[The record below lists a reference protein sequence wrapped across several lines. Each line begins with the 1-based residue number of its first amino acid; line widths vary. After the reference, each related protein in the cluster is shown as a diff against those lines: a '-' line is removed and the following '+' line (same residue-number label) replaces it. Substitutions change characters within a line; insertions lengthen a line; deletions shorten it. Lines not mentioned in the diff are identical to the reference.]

1 MSSLN
6 QVSLIGR
13 LGKDPEIR
21 HTQGGKAI
29 ANFSLATSETWR
41 DKSGEKQE
49 RTEWHNIVVFNEG
62 LAGVVEKYLTK
73 GSQCFVQGQLRTR
86 KWEDK
91 EGATRYT
98 TEVVLDAFNGTL
110 RLLGGKPEGSPEKGE
125 AKQTTSQKATAKPK
139 ATAREEEILD
149 DEVPF

>member
-13 LGKDPEIR
+13 LGKDPEVR
-21 HTQGGKAI
+21 HTQGGKPI
-29 ANFSLATSETWR
+29 ANFSVATSETWK

-49 RTEWHNIVVFNEG
+49 RTEWHNVVVFNEG
-62 LAGVVEKYLTK
+62 LANVVEKYLHK
-73 GSQCFVQGQLRTR
+73 GSQVYVQGQIRTR

-91 EGATRYT
+91 DGATRYT
-98 TEVVLDAFNGTL
+98 TEVVLDAFNGVL
-110 RLLGGKPEGSPEKGE
+110 RMLGGKPEGGASEGE
-125 AKQTTSQKATAKPK
+125 PKPQAKAKPQPEPDE
-139 ATAREEEILD
+139 ALLD

>member
-21 HTQGGKAI
+21 HTQGGKPI
-29 ANFSLATSETWR
+29 ANFSLATSETWK

-62 LAGVVEKYLTK
+62 LSGVVERYLVK
-73 GSQCFVQGQLRTR
+73 GSQVFVQGQLRTR

-91 EGATRYT
+91 DGATRYT
-98 TEVVLDAFNGTL
+98 TEVVLDAFNGVL
-110 RLLGGKPEGSPEKGE
+110 RMLGGKPEGSSEKAE
-125 AKQTTSQKATAKPK
+125 PKAAPKSKAKPQPEPDE
-139 ATAREEEILD
+139 ALLD

>member
-41 DKSGEKQE
+41 NKDGEKQE

-62 LAGVVEKYLTK
+62 LAGVVEKYLHK
-73 GSQCFVQGQLRTR
+73 GGQVYVQGQLRTR

-98 TEVVLDAFNGTL
+98 TEVVLDGFNGTL
-110 RLLGGKPEGSPEKGE
+110 VLLGGKPEGAAAGATEKP
-125 AKQTTSQKATAKPK
+125 KAVAKPK
-139 ATAREEEILD
+139 AQPKDEELLD

>member
-13 LGKDPEIR
+13 LGKDPEVR
-21 HTQGGKAI
+21 HTQGGKPI
-29 ANFSLATSETWR
+29 ANFSVATSETWK

-49 RTEWHNIVVFNEG
+49 RTEWHNVVVFNEG
-62 LAGVVEKYLTK
+62 LANVVEKYLHK
-73 GSQCFVQGQLRTR
+73 GSQVYVQGQIRTR

-91 EGATRYT
+91 DGATRYT
-98 TEVVLDAFNGTL
+98 TEVVLDAFNGVL
-110 RLLGGKPEGSPEKGE
+110 RMLGGKPEGGASESEPKPQ
-125 AKQTTSQKATAKPK
+125 AKAKP
-139 ATAREEEILD
+139 AVRAEELLD

>member
-13 LGKDPEIR
+13 LGKDPEVR
-21 HTQGGKAI
+21 HTQGGKPI
-29 ANFSLATSETWR
+29 ANFSLATSEAWK

-49 RTEWHNIVVFNEG
+49 RTEWHNIVIFNEG
-62 LAGVVEKYLTK
+62 LASVVERYLHK
-73 GSQCFVQGQLRTR
+73 GSQVYVQGQLRTR

-91 EGATRYT
+91 DGATRYT
-98 TEVVLDAFNGTL
+98 TEVVLDAFNGVL
-110 RLLGGKPEGSPEKGE
+110 RMLGSKSEEGGAKPAAE
-125 AKQTTSQKATAKPK
+125 AKAKPK
-139 ATAREEEILD
+139 AQPVHEDLE